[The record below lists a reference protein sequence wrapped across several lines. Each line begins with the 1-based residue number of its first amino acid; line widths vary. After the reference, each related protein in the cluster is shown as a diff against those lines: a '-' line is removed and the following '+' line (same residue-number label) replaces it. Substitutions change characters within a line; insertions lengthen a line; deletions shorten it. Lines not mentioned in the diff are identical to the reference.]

1 MDFSKYRCLNCKK
14 SNWNIYTTFWKCEN
28 CGQQYLCVKGIPKLL
43 LESNVEQKDK
53 LLRDYFYN
61 GFLGSY
67 YQYVMPFLSLP
78 VRPLK
83 ISWKSWITYALVVFI
98 LVLIIIELINLFFVR
113 RLNNFDLIDFTF
125 LILACFI
132 GYFLIKHR
140 YILNLLILAIPVRLS
155 LKFSKFKAD
164 ESFSNIHSREIEK
177 LRQKKRKLRILDVS
191 TGTCNSLYRH
201 GWMELDADYAG
212 LDLSETMLLQGLDF
226 MTKKEVPM
234 EFILGDAAD
243 LPFEPETFD
252 VVLNYGA
259 INGMA
264 DPQKALA
271 EMARIC
277 KKGGLVFFLDEQ
289 LYNSATFIERK
300 YFESVLSNHNVVHS
314 CPVELLPDN
323 LENVQVKQVYH
334 FYYICT
340 ATKR

>member
-1 MDFSKYRCLNCKK
+1 MDLSKYRCLNCGK
-14 SNWNIYTTFWKCEN
+14 NLWAAYTTFWKCEN
-28 CGQQYLCVKGIPKLL
+28 CGQQYSCVSGIPRLY
-43 LESNVEQKDK
+43 LENHIGQEDK
-53 LLRDYFYN
+53 ALRDYFYN

-78 VRPLK
+78 ARPLK
-83 ISWKSWITYALVVFI
+83 MSWKDWIAYALIVDVLI
-98 LVLIIIELINLFFVR
+98 LVIVQLINLLFVR
-113 RLNNFDLIDFTF
+113 RLGGFGIIDAVF
-125 LILACFI
+125 LCFVGLV

-140 YILNLLILAIPVRLS
+140 YLLNLLILAIPVRLS
-155 LKFSKFKAD
+155 LNSTKFKPD
-164 ESFSNIHSREIEK
+164 ESFADVHSRSIER
-177 LRQKKRKLRILDVS
+177 LRQKNQKLRVLDVS

-201 GWMELDADYAG
+201 GWMELNADYVG
-212 LDLSETMLLQGLDF
+212 LDLSEKMLLQGLNF
-226 MTKKEVPM
+226 MTEKQVPM
-234 EFILGDAAD
+234 EFVLGDAAE

-271 EMARIC
+271 EMARVC
-277 KKGGLVFFLDEQ
+277 KKDGLVFFLDEQ
-289 LYNSATFIERK
+289 LYDSASFVERK
-300 YFESVLSNHNVVHS
+300 YFESVLSSHNVVHH

-340 ATKR
+340 AIKK